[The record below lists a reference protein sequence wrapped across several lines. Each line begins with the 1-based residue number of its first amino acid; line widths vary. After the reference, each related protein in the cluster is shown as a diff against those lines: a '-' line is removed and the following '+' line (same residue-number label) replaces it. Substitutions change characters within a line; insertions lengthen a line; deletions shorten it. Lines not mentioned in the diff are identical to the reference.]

1 MKFIDQIN
9 NTILLSSI
17 PKRIVSLVPSITE
30 LLVDL
35 GLEKNLVGITKF
47 CVEPIRL
54 KTQCEIIGGTKNI
67 HIDKIKELKPDF
79 IIANKE
85 ENNEKDILELMKFSK
100 VWISN
105 IKTLND
111 NFQLISHL
119 GNIFNK
125 NFEANKIITKT
136 KTTFNNLNFSKIK
149 DKEVLYLI
157 WKKPFMS
164 VGTDTFIHEILTK
177 IGLKNSIKEN
187 RYPVVNL
194 ENHKKVDFVFLSSE
208 PYPFTTNDMIDLQF
222 YFKNSKIVLVDGALF
237 SWYGSRLSKS
247 KGFFEKLITQLD

>member
-1 MKFIDQIN
+1 MKFIDQMN
-9 NTILLSSI
+9 NTILLSSP
-17 PKRIVSLVPSITE
+17 PKRIVSLVPSISQ

-35 GLEKNLVGITKF
+35 GLEKYIVGITKF
-47 CVEPIRL
+47 CTEPIHL
-54 KTQCEIIGGTKNI
+54 KTQCKIIGGTKNI

-85 ENNEKDILELMKFSK
+85 ENIENEILELKKFSK

-105 IKTLND
+105 VKTLDD
-111 NFQLISHL
+111 NFELISQL

-125 NFEANKIITKT
+125 NFEADKIITKT

-149 DKEVLYLI
+149 EKEVLYLI

-164 VGTDTFIHEILTK
+164 VGKDTFIHHILSQ
-177 IGLKNSIKEN
+177 IGLKNCIIEN

-194 ENHKKVDFVFLSSE
+194 EKHKKVDYVFLSSE
-208 PYPFTTNDMIDLQF
+208 PYPFTENDMIDLQF
-222 YFKNSKIVLVDGALF
+222 CFQNSKIVLVDGALF

>member
-9 NTILLSSI
+9 NTILLSST

-35 GLEKNLVGITKF
+35 GLEKYIIGITKF
-47 CVEPIRL
+47 CNEPTYL
-54 KTQCEIIGGTKNI
+54 KTKCKIIGGTKNI
-67 HIDKIKELKPDF
+67 KIDKIKALKPDF

-85 ENNEKDILELMKFSK
+85 ENIESDILELKKFSN

-105 IKTLND
+105 VKTLDD
-111 NFQLISHL
+111 NLQLISHL

-125 NFEANKIITKT
+125 NFEADKIITKT
-136 KTTFNNLNFSKIK
+136 KTTFHNLDFSKINE
-149 DKEVLYLI
+149 KEVLYLI
-157 WKKPFMS
+157 WKNPFMS
-164 VGTDTFIHEILTK
+164 VGKDTFIHDILSQ
-177 IGLKNSIKEN
+177 IGLKNCIKEN

-194 ENHKKVDFVFLSSE
+194 ENHNKVDYVFLSSE
-208 PYPFTTNDMIDLQF
+208 PYPFTKNDMIDIQSCF
-222 YFKNSKIVLVDGALF
+222 QNSKIILVDGALF

-247 KGFFEKLITQLD
+247 KGLFEKLITQLD